1 VPAVLRRNSRA
12 AFAVATPFAFV
23 CAVAPPRRGNVF
35 AVNQHPRSSWAVRP
49 AFCATV
55 VTVALAAA
63 AAAGTWSFKPTP
75 AEQRAIASIS
85 ADSLKA
91 HLAFLSSNPLQ
102 GRGAGTLGLD
112 VAAEYIASHFRRAG
126 LKPVGDDGYFQT
138 TPRVRLSPNPDGYRC
153 AIESGDMT
161 IEVAPSQFALSA
173 GLAASGNAIR
183 ETHVENLSIVKVPI
197 AGPVPE
203 GIGDAAGR
211 VIVTDLPP
219 VPTGREQEMAYVIA
233 VDANMRRVWGAL
245 KPAGYLFVRRDTNA
259 TGYFSA
265 TSLVDPA
272 ERGRQVAT
280 APSVV
285 VAGTVVARWFDTLP
299 TGETGA
305 TLSVD
310 LGAPLETPAPQRN
323 VIGVLPGSDP
333 KLAETYVLVTAHYD
347 GQGRPPTP
355 GWNSANDNG
364 SGTVSIIEMAN
375 ALASLKPRPK
385 RSIAFITFH
394 GEESGLVGSRYY
406 AEHPVLPLE
415 ETVADINIEMVGRTD
430 DVEGDQHKRASVT
443 GFDYS
448 DVGEILRV
456 AGAANGI
463 TVFKHDKNSD
473 AYFGRSDNQALA
485 TLGVPAHTIC
495 GTFRYPDYHGVADTW
510 DKIEYDNMAMTVRTI
525 ASGLLMIANSPVE
538 PQWNPA
544 VARASR
550 YLEAWKK
557 LHGRQ

>member
-1 VPAVLRRNSRA
+1 MRRHIRPSWSARLASCA
-12 AFAVATPFAFV
+12 A
-23 CAVAPPRRGNVF
+23 
-35 AVNQHPRSSWAVRP
+35 
-49 AFCATV
+49 V

-63 AAAGTWSFKPTP
+63 AAAGTWSFKPTS
-75 AEQRAIASIS
+75 AERRAIASIS
-85 ADSLKA
+85 AASLKA
-91 HLAFLSSNPLQ
+91 HLAFFSSNPLQ

-112 VAAEYIASHFRRAG
+112 VAAEYIASQFRRAG
-126 LKPVGDDGYFQT
+126 LTPVGDDGYFQT

-153 AIESGDMT
+153 AIESGGTT
-161 IEVAPSQFALSA
+161 IEVEPSQFALSA
-173 GLAASGNAIR
+173 GLAATGHAIR
-183 ETHVENLSIVKVPI
+183 ETHLENLPIVKVPI

-203 GIGDAAGR
+203 GIGDVAGR
-211 VIVTDLPP
+211 VIVTDIPP
-219 VPTGREQEMAYVIA
+219 VPAGREQEMAYVTA
-233 VDANMRRVWGAL
+233 VDANMRRAWGGL

-259 TGYFSA
+259 TRYFSA

-272 ERGRQVAT
+272 QRGRQAVT

-305 TLSVD
+305 TLSVS
-310 LGAPLETPAPQRN
+310 LGAPVETPAPQRN

-364 SGTVSIIEMAN
+364 SGTVSVIEMAT
-375 ALASLKPRPK
+375 ALASLRPRPK
-385 RSIAFITFH
+385 RSIAFIAFH

-406 AEHPVLPLE
+406 AGHPVLPLDK
-415 ETVADINIEMVGRTD
+415 TVAEINIEMVGRTD

-473 AYFGRSDNQALA
+473 TYFGRSDNQALA

-495 GTFRYPDYHGVADTW
+495 GTFQYPDYHGVADTW
-510 DKIEYDNMAMTVRTI
+510 DKIDYDNMAMTVRTI
-525 ASGLLMIANSPVE
+525 ASALLMIANSLVE

-557 LHGRQ
+557 LHERR